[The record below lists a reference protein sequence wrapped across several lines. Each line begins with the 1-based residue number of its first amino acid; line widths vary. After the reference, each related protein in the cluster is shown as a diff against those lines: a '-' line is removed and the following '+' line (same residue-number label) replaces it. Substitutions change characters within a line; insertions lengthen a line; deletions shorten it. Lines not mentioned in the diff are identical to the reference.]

1 MKLDELKTLLKAAGM
16 TQAGDKGTLVWRL
29 KLLDTCNKKKL
40 VDAAFSKNPCSLKIA
55 ELRTASAREGLS
67 PIGNQDEL
75 LGELVKHLEKKAPS
89 AAPASSASKGVD
101 GQGKAQANSGGGG
114 SGTEADG
121 SGIDAIAGNINC
133 CAIVPMENLYL
144 YF

>member
-1 MKLDELKTLLKAAGM
+1 MSAPNYDNMKLDELKNLLKAAGM

-89 AAPASSASKGVD
+89 ASSVSKGAD
-101 GQGKAQANSGGGG
+101 GQGKTQASGGSG

-121 SGIDAIAGNINC
+121 GGIDAIAGNINYTT
-133 CAIVPMENLYL
+133 AVR
-144 YF
+144 